1 VPTVRNRAEVWGSPI
16 GHSLSPTLHRVAYDA
31 LGLAWE
37 YESRQVDET
46 TLADSFAARVDNLV
60 GLSLTMPL
68 KQDILAVVSSQD
80 PVVTRL
86 GVANT
91 VVFTDEGPT
100 LFSTDPWGVSG
111 AMRDHGL
118 HPQRALVLGAGATA
132 RAIGCGLSLLGTSDI
147 GLLVRSPPR
156 AEPTARVLRELGLH
170 VTVFDMADG
179 VPEGVWDVVASTVP
193 GGEAVDFRATPE
205 LLANSALFDVSYHP
219 WPSPLASQWERSSNP
234 IISGLWM
241 LVHQALIQVRLFV
254 HQDALH
260 PLANEDAVLEAMKI
274 SLGLVPDPASPV
286 PMG

>member
-1 VPTVRNRAEVWGSPI
+1 MPTVRNRAEVWGSPI
-16 GHSLSPTLHRVAYDA
+16 GHSLSPTLHRVAYDT

-46 TLADSFAARVDNLV
+46 TLAEVFAARVDNLV

-68 KQDILAVVSSQD
+68 KQDILAVVSARD
-80 PVVTRL
+80 PLVTRL

-91 VVFTDEGPT
+91 VVFTEEGPT

-118 HPQRALVLGAGATA
+118 YPRRALVLGAGATA

-156 AEPTARVLRELGLH
+156 AEPTAQVLRELGLN
-170 VTVFDMADG
+170 VTVFDIAEG
-179 VPEGVWDVVASTVP
+179 VPEGVWDLVASTVP
-193 GGEAVDFRATPE
+193 GGEAVDFRVTTE
-205 LLANSALFDVSYHP
+205 LLADAALFDASYHP
-219 WPSPLASQWERSSNP
+219 WPSPLARQWERSSNP
-234 IISGLWM
+234 VISGLWM
-241 LVHQALIQVRLFV
+241 LVHQALFQVRLFV